1 MVAQFSSSTAIA
13 GSDSF
18 DIRNFIDQLEPT
30 RVKNKY
36 ICPVC
41 GGHNLSINPNNGKYS
56 CYNECLHRDIREAI
70 KPWTQVLE
78 ERKLGSTL
86 SPKPLPIK
94 AKKPATVPK
103 VLDVDP
109 SQLRICLLSG
119 EITTPQPVTPDFVP
133 KSVAI
138 RLSDS
143 GATSQELKEIK
154 EIEYDYGNGRKAHRF
169 SCPCAAAPKGRV
181 KTFSVSRIDPITNKV
196 AWKKE
201 GFWPAYRQ
209 SEAIAI
215 IKATDGIPVL
225 LAHEGEKCVEA
236 SRLENLASITWVG
249 SSSDRDILHSL
260 TQIQHSTGKDFL
272 LAYCVDNDSTGW
284 NKQQRIK
291 EICQQAGVSFV
302 AIDLLKIQP
311 NLQDKGDIA
320 DIFES
325 GMTGDE
331 LVELLLKQIEEITTQ
346 KQQQSAQDTLDVADL
361 GDEEPDSTFLQK
373 GFNTLYGETKWIC
386 ADGKLYYWHGKGY
399 RYSPDAVER
408 RRITNYC
415 NSYPVIK
422 KNGDSYVITY
432 PYAKPNKVKELLEW
446 VKLRVEIDPQL
457 LNPPGVNCT
466 NGVLAIDWSGPI
478 PRPVLEEHDPDKHF
492 FTYEPLV
499 KYDPKADSSHCDR
512 LLECLDSPQQ
522 QILLRNLGASL
533 DLAEVRKRKGRE
545 PKVLLACGLGANGKD
560 SIRQVVSTIYGH
572 QGMTSCSLADFV
584 AYDEGRKFALAAL
597 VNSRVN
603 WASENPQTTRL
614 DKIQSLKLFATG
626 NVLHSERKGKDHI
639 EFNSN
644 AIGIFNLNDTPSWY
658 GTIQAILDR
667 IAALIFRKTFKT
679 NPDPNN
685 HDELLADPRFAYDVD
700 FVQECVAPAF
710 LNKMIAGLQALIA
723 EGIDYSCT
731 QQALEE
737 IQAENSHLFQ
747 FCKDTGLGY
756 KANGIVTA
764 FDIWQRLENW
774 YIDNG
779 TLSFEESSNGK
790 VKAIWQEQS
799 KPSDKTVKAIN
810 QALPRI
816 KALFPKTKLVTVPHP
831 SGKRKLQALQGISF
845 DNVPMSITGT
855 PIAIS
860 ENSTPNST
868 PNPHQQSLINQDF
881 HTTHTSDEGLD
892 EKNNSGF
899 QKVDLDQQPKSE
911 INVNVDRA
919 DQDWH
924 GNLESKLDINPN
936 VDFENEIE
944 GDKLVWEVCGEVPAS
959 TTADSTGVDIAVP
972 GELIAMPESLLTTEV
987 ESQLKSVD
995 VAEVCLQGEEEASH
1009 QTVNVQRDE
1018 QPKSSAFGSTPCSTS
1033 GSTLELSFEQ
1043 KLMGNVALIRECIAD
1058 ESWGLIAELIEEWT
1072 SEFKSAVWKELT
1084 PEERQAV
1091 KQLKALE

>member
-1 MVAQFSSSTAIA
+1 MVAQFPHETAYA
-13 GSDSF
+13 SF
-18 DIRNFIDQLEPT
+18 DIRNFVDQLEPSKE
-30 RVKNKY
+30 KNKY
-36 ICPVC
+36 ICPAC
-41 GGHNLSINPNNGKYS
+41 GGHNLSINPSNGKYS
-56 CYNECLHRDIREAI
+56 CYNDCLHRDIREAI
-70 KPWTQVLE
+70 KPWSEVLE
-78 ERKLGSTL
+78 ERKLGTEAPQPRL
-86 SPKPLPIK
+86 KPIK
-94 AKKPATVPK
+94 AKKPAALPK
-103 VLDVDP
+103 VLNLDP
-109 SQLRICLLSG
+109 SQLRVCRLNG
-119 EITTPQPVTPDFVP
+119 EMTTPQPVTPDFVP
-133 KSVAI
+133 KSVNI
-138 RLSDS
+138 KLSDS
-143 GATSQELKEIK
+143 GATAEELKEITV
-154 EIEYDYGNGRKAHRF
+154 IEYDYGNGRKAHRF

-201 GFWPAYRQ
+201 GFWPAYRLE
-209 SEAIAI
+209 EAIAI

-236 SRLENLASITWVG
+236 GRIAGLAGITWVG
-249 SSSDRDILHSL
+249 SCSERDILSSL
-260 TQIQHSTGKDFL
+260 TQIKHSTGKDFL
-272 LAYCVDNDSTGW
+272 LAYCADNDETGW
-284 NKQQRIK
+284 KKQERIK
-291 EICQQAGVSFV
+291 AICNQADVNFV

-311 NLQDKGDIA
+311 VLQDKGDIA

-331 LVELLLKQIEEITTQ
+331 LVELLLKQIEEITAPE
-346 KQQQSAQDTLDVADL
+346 QQESAQDTLDVASG

-399 RYSPDAVER
+399 RYSPDSVER

-422 KNGDSYVITY
+422 KNGDSFVITY
-432 PYAKPNKVKELLEW
+432 PYAKPSKVKELLEW

-466 NGVLAIDWSGPI
+466 NGVLSLDWASPQ
-478 PRPVLEEHDPDKHF
+478 PEPVLEEHNPEKHF

-499 KYDPKADSSHCDR
+499 KYDPLANSSHCDR
-512 LLECLDSPQQ
+512 LLECLDEPQQ

-533 DLAEVRKRKGRE
+533 DLDEVRKRKGRE

-560 SIRQVVSTIYGH
+560 SIRQVVSIIYGN

-584 AYDEGRKFALAAL
+584 AYDEGRKFALAPL

-603 WASENPQTTRL
+603 WASENPQTARL

-639 EFNSN
+639 EFNPK
-644 AIGIFNLNDTPSWY
+644 AIGIFNLNETPPLH

-667 IAALIFRKTFKT
+667 IAPMSFDKTFKS

-685 HDELLADPRFAYDVD
+685 PKELLADPRFAYDLD
-700 FVQECVAPAF
+700 FVRECVAPAF
-710 LNKMIAGLQALIA
+710 LNKMIAGLQALIV

-747 FCKDTGLGY
+747 FCKDTGLAY
-756 KANGIVTA
+756 NPNGIVTA

-799 KPSDKTVKAIN
+799 KPSDKTIKAIN

-816 KALFPKTKLVTVPHP
+816 KALFPKAKLTTVPHP

-855 PIAIS
+855 PIAITD
-860 ENSTPNST
+860 NSTPVAHQI
-868 PNPHQQSLINQDF
+868 PHHQSYINQDF
-881 HTTHTSDEGLD
+881 HTTHTSYEGFN
-892 EKNNSGF
+892 EKNQNNQEKTDLNEES
-899 QKVDLDQQPKSE
+899 KPNIHTPVDWGDREDDS
-911 INVNVDRA
+911 NV
-919 DQDWH
+919 
-924 GNLESKLDINPN
+924 ESKLDIHTP
-936 VDFENEIE
+936 VDSENQVE
-944 GDKLVWEVCGEVPAS
+944 GDKLVWSVCDDVPPS
-959 TTADSTGVDIAVP
+959 KKADSTGVDTGVSE
-972 GELIAMPESLLTTEV
+972 ELIAMQNSLLTIEVDDLPNDSIACGEANDDIDNSSDERAAVKSDAIGSPALKVNDTVASSDPYNVKWTWRGVVTEV
-987 ESQLKSVD
+987 YEDNTVLVFWPELLSN
-995 VAEVCLQGEEEASH
+995 GASPYKRY
-1009 QTVNVQRDE
+1009 NVSELRL
-1018 QPKSSAFGSTPCSTS
+1018 
-1033 GSTLELSFEQ
+1033 LE
-1043 KLMGNVALIRECIAD
+1043 
-1058 ESWGLIAELIEEWT
+1058 
-1072 SEFKSAVWKELT
+1072 
-1084 PEERQAV
+1084 
-1091 KQLKALE
+1091 